1 MMRAGDWFA
10 EGGFLVVVLGAMAVE
25 AVALVWLHRRTGRGV
40 APGSLL
46 PGLAAGALMVAACG
60 AALRG
65 GGWLGTGALLLAAG
79 GMHALDLRGR
89 WRR

>member
-1 MMRAGDWFA
+1 MRWFA
-10 EGGFLVVVLGAMAVE
+10 EGGFLVVVLGAMAIE
-25 AVALVWLHRRTGRGV
+25 AAVLVALFRRTGRGV
-40 APGSLL
+40 PPRSLL

-65 GGWLGTGALLLAAG
+65 GGWMMTGGLLLAAG
-79 GMHALDLRGR
+79 GMHVLDLRGR